1 MRDRLRR
8 VPSPALVVAALALV
22 AALAGSALAG
32 RTPEGQPDRLS
43 KKERKQVNKLIT
55 KRASSSAATVGVTA
69 DIELTGEAQ
78 DIATTTINAKRGRVI
93 AVASVELD
101 GIAGGADDR
110 GRCRLRI
117 AGVDGPLYIQDV
129 PPDGAGRSNVAI
141 TFARQLG
148 RGSHAVAVRCDA
160 ASGEL
165 EVEEANLSVWGIA
178 S

>member
-1 MRDRLRR
+1 MRARFRR
-8 VPSPALVVAALALV
+8 APSPALVVASLALV

-32 RTPEGQPDRLS
+32 RTLEGQQDRLS
-43 KKERKQVNKLIT
+43 VKERKQVNKLIT
-55 KRASSSAATVGVTA
+55 KRASSSAATAGVSA
-69 DIELTGEAQ
+69 DVPLTTEPTDVAS
-78 DIATTTINAKRGRVI
+78 TTIKARKGRVI

-101 GIAGGADDR
+101 GTAGGADDR

-117 AGVDGPLYIQDV
+117 AGVDGRPYLQDV

-141 TFARQLG
+141 TFGRQVG
-148 RGSHAVAVRCDA
+148 RGIHDVAVSCEA

>member
-8 VPSPALVVAALALV
+8 VPSPALVVAAVALV

-32 RTPEGQPDRLS
+32 PGGQQDRLS

-55 KRASSSAATVGVTA
+55 KRASSSAATAGVTA
-69 DIELTGEAQ
+69 DVPLTAEPVDVAS
-78 DIATTTINAKRGRVI
+78 TTINAKPGRVI

-101 GIAGGADDR
+101 GTAGGGDDR
-110 GRCRLRI
+110 GRCQLRI
-117 AGVDGPLYIQDV
+117 AGVEGPPYLQDV

-141 TFARQLG
+141 TFARTLG
-148 RGSHAVAVRCDA
+148 RGSHAVAVQCEA